1 MKAKDAKKSTN
12 THSKNETTL
21 VLVDIRS
28 AHNVGSVFRTA
39 DAAGVS
45 KIFLTGYTPAPV
57 DQFGRERGDISK
69 VALGAEKTVAW
80 EHIKNPQ
87 NVLKKLREQ
96 GIEVVAVEQ
105 DARSIDYKKFKS
117 RKSKKTAAKN
127 GSNTTAFVFGN
138 ETKGLPKKV
147 LEQCDQVIEIP
158 MKGTKES
165 LNVSVSVGIVL
176 FR

>member
-1 MKAKDAKKSTN
+1 MKGENSKKVAKVRKSAKKS
-12 THSKNETTL
+12 ETIL
-21 VLVDIRS
+21 VLIDIRS

-69 VALGAEKTVAW
+69 VALGAEKTIAW

-87 NVLKKLREQ
+87 NLLKKLQ
-96 GIEVVAVEQ
+96 TQNVQIVAVEQ
-105 DARSIDYKKFKS
+105 DSRSKNYKKFK
-117 RKSKKTAAKN
+117 RVKSAK
-127 GSNTTAFVFGN
+127 SVAFVFGN
-138 ETKGLPKKV
+138 ETKGLPRKI
-147 LEQCDQVIEIP
+147 LERCDEVIEIP
-158 MKGTKES
+158 MQGIKES
-165 LNVSVSVGIVL
+165 LNVSVSVGIIL